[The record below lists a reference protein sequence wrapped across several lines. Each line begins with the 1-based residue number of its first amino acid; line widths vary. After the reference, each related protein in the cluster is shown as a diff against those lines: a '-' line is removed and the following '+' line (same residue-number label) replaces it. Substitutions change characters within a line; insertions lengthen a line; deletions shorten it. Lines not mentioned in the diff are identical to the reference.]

1 MSGHETLQ
9 AISNERSFNRLGGI
23 DISEFKFNTIFLDPP
38 REGLDE
44 NTLSYISR
52 FGKVIYLSCG
62 FESFKRDLQIMSK
75 THFVRKLAMFDQ
87 FPYTE
92 HIESGAIL
100 QKK

>member
-1 MSGHETLQ
+1 MSQDCPVTKTLQ

-44 NTLSYISR
+44 STLSYLNR
-52 FGKVIYLSCG
+52 FDKVIYLSCG

-75 THFVRKLAMFDQ
+75 TSFRKEIS
-87 FPYTE
+87 YV
-92 HIESGAIL
+92 
-100 QKK
+100 